1 MKMKL
6 SAIKPFGDHG
16 ELRVVVEVPRGS
28 TVKLAYEPK
37 LKGFV
42 VSRCLPMGLTYPFD
56 WGFIPGTEGGDGDPV
71 DAIALHDEA
80 TYPGVILPCKPIGM
94 IKISEK
100 KNGSVRTNNRIVAM
114 PIWNDKLG
122 EFEQISELPKR
133 LKEEL
138 ERFFL
143 STSFF
148 TSKKLKLKGWS
159 DGKAA
164 KRYIKQSKV
173 A

>member
-1 MKMKL
+1 
-6 SAIKPFGDHG
+6 
-16 ELRVVVEVPRGS
+16 
-28 TVKLAYEPK
+28 
-37 LKGFV
+37 
-42 VSRCLPMGLTYPFD
+42 
-56 WGFIPGTEGGDGDPV
+56 
-71 DAIALHDEA
+71 
-80 TYPGVILPCKPIGM
+80 M

-100 KNGSVRTNNRIVAM
+100 KNESIRTSNRIVAM

-122 EFEQISELPKR
+122 EYEQISELPSR
-133 LKEEL
+133 FKEEL

-164 KRYIKQSKV
+164 KRYINQSKV